1 MIINKTMEFTSEEQ
15 KVIFNAVRQYQ
26 MNKVSLTGNQ
36 YRVCEEILNKI
47 FPQVY
52 TQKQEQPT

>member
-1 MIINKTMEFTSEEQ
+1 MNKTMEFTPEEQ

-26 MNKVSLTGNQ
+26 MNKVSLNGNQ
-36 YRVCEEILNKI
+36 YQVCEEILNKI

>member
-1 MIINKTMEFTSEEQ
+1 MNKTMEFTPEEQ

-26 MNKVSLTGNQ
+26 MNKVSLNGNQ
-36 YRVCEEILNKI
+36 YKVCEEILNKI

>member
-1 MIINKTMEFTSEEQ
+1 MDFNTEEQ
-15 KVIFNAVRQYQ
+15 KLIFNAVRQYQ
-26 MNKVSLTGNQ
+26 MNRVSLDGKQ
-36 YRVCEEILNKI
+36 YKMCEEILNKL

>member
-1 MIINKTMEFTSEEQ
+1 MTKTMEFTSEEQ